1 VPDYVIVGAGSAG
14 CVLAAR
20 LSEDPSVSVLLLEA
34 GGEDRKREIRIPAA
48 FSKLYRTDVDWSYA
62 TVPQER
68 LAGRQIYVPRGKVLG
83 GSSSINAQMVIRG
96 HRADYDG
103 WAANG
108 VDGWSWQDVLPY
120 FERSTADGGGPFEIA
135 EHRDRNRLTE
145 ALVDAARET
154 GVPHCDD
161 LNAPEPEGVGYV
173 RVSQRAGR
181 RWSVADGYLHP
192 ARERPN
198 LTVLTGAHATR
209 VLLQGR
215 RATGVSYRSPGGED
229 NARARREV
237 ILCGGAFNTPQL
249 LLLSG
254 IGPREHLAEH
264 GIELAH
270 ELPGVGRNL
279 QDHLAAG
286 VLATT
291 TTGGTL
297 YAAESARSIAR
308 YLLFRRGLL
317 TSNVVEAAALVR
329 TRPELRAPDLELL
342 LAPVLF
348 VDEGL
353 APPPRHGVT
362 VGAVVLQPKSV
373 GWVGLRS
380 PDPFDSP
387 LIEPRY
393 LSDPEGEDLRVL
405 VDGVRLA
412 RKILAAPAFAPHL
425 DEELEPGPT
434 ATTDEE
440 VADSIRRL
448 AQTLYHPVGTCRM
461 GTDEDAVVD
470 PELRVRGV
478 DGLRVV
484 DASVMPRLPRGHTNW
499 PVVMIAEKAADLVRA
514 AMALP

>member
-1 VPDYVIVGAGSAG
+1 MQKRRPSVRPTSSWAASAARIPHQPVRTASSASEPTTIWLNRGARESITCRSRYGSAIRTPVTSRNVAASARPPTSDAADSRLARRSSLGTKLAQCRALFATRISSGWWDGVPRRKAAKSGAPRAVPDYVIVGAGSAG

-145 ALVDAARET
+145 ALVEAARET
-154 GVPHCDD
+154 GV
-161 LNAPEPEGVGYV
+161 G
-173 RVSQRAGR
+173 
-181 RWSVADGYLHP
+181 
-192 ARERPN
+192 
-198 LTVLTGAHATR
+198 
-209 VLLQGR
+209 
-215 RATGVSYRSPGGED
+215 YRSPGGEEE
-229 NARARREV
+229 ARARREV

-286 VLATT
+286 VLAAT

-297 YAAESARSIAR
+297 YAAESPRSIAR
-308 YLLFRRGLL
+308 YLL
-317 TSNVVEAAALVR
+317 
-329 TRPELRAPDLELL
+329 
-342 LAPVLF
+342 
-348 VDEGL
+348 
-353 APPPRHGVT
+353 
-362 VGAVVLQPKSV
+362 
-373 GWVGLRS
+373 
-380 PDPFDSP
+380 
-387 LIEPRY
+387 
-393 LSDPEGEDLRVL
+393 
-405 VDGVRLA
+405 
-412 RKILAAPAFAPHL
+412 
-425 DEELEPGPT
+425 
-434 ATTDEE
+434 
-440 VADSIRRL
+440 
-448 AQTLYHPVGTCRM
+448 
-461 GTDEDAVVD
+461 
-470 PELRVRGV
+470 
-478 DGLRVV
+478 
-484 DASVMPRLPRGHTNW
+484 
-499 PVVMIAEKAADLVRA
+499 
-514 AMALP
+514 